1 MSGKTRAWEHPIQAV
16 GEAVSSS
23 CPPGTGMLGWGGQV
37 CGERG
42 KRVLALHLEAGASP
56 GFLVHVRLF
65 PLKPVLSLGLHARE
79 AQTFDLYAKKVQKQ
93 LEYKSFG
100 NIRPSVQVHLGNL

>member
-1 MSGKTRAWEHPIQAV
+1 MCACRDVRTNKSLGTSHPGHGGAHLALGCWGRGAGMWGV
-16 GEAVSSS
+16 GE
-23 CPPGTGMLGWGGQV
+23 
-37 CGERG
+37 
-42 KRVLALHLEAGASP
+42 RVLALRLEAGASP

-65 PLKPVLSLGLHARE
+65 PLKPVPSLGLHARE